1 MKREVEFL
9 MNPDNGA
16 WSYEGANK
24 ALKKLA
30 QKFDVVISPVLSQKD
45 WGFGLEETYL
55 LSSEN
60 EADINALIEEFEEWA
75 KQLS

>member
-30 QKFDVVISPVLSQKD
+30 QKFDVVISSILSQRD
-45 WGFGLEETYL
+45 WGLGLEETYL
-55 LSSEN
+55 LSGN
-60 EADINALIEEFEEWA
+60 ETDINALIEEFEEWA
-75 KQLS
+75 EQLS